1 MVVGPASRSMGTFV
15 ASLCEQLQQAQ
26 HELELIAEPTTA
38 KQYRLPSTRPLWPL
52 SPRRFYLWGRVV
64 RRILGAREVLRNSDI
79 IHAHGLGAAGYAMFL
94 TALSKPRVPLVVSLY
109 EMSNP
114 RKRADSLVRRVFM
127 WQLGRRADLIS
138 GSSLRLTAKIDRQ
151 AADARSTV
159 SFLVSPR
166 VEKLVKTEL
175 LNRKQRVENWGKLAA
190 KERLRN
196 RGQLVLAVGTVDQ
209 EKRFDRFVAAME
221 TMTHPAT
228 AVVIGEGDPQLL
240 ARLRSLGQDAQVYFL
255 GARANIQEWL
265 QAASVLV
272 VTSQWEARAFV
283 TQEAMAVGLPVV
295 ASPVGRLRD
304 LLSPS
309 AVVETKQLDQALPDL
324 AKPQSAVGGIFINP
338 EDPEETAGAIT
349 QLLSNPGM
357 WYDTQ
362 AQARNRALTW
372 PSIET
377 MARDWLEIYGSCRRN
392 RDR

>member
-64 RRILGAREVLRNSDI
+64 RRILGAREVLRHSDI
-79 IHAHGLGAAGYAMFL
+79 IHAHGLGAARYAMFL

-228 AVVIGEGDPQLL
+228 AVVIGEGDPQL
-240 ARLRSLGQDAQVYFL
+240 
-255 GARANIQEWL
+255 
-265 QAASVLV
+265 
-272 VTSQWEARAFV
+272 
-283 TQEAMAVGLPVV
+283 
-295 ASPVGRLRD
+295 
-304 LLSPS
+304 
-309 AVVETKQLDQALPDL
+309 
-324 AKPQSAVGGIFINP
+324 
-338 EDPEETAGAIT
+338 
-349 QLLSNPGM
+349 
-357 WYDTQ
+357 
-362 AQARNRALTW
+362 
-372 PSIET
+372 
-377 MARDWLEIYGSCRRN
+377 
-392 RDR
+392 